1 MSDED
6 DDSGESDSEL
16 KDEKL
21 LIEISDNPI
30 EIDIRVD
37 PKFKAIKYELT
48 SDGEIDPLDAAYCL
62 WLIITNVC
70 DKFGITPQ
78 ELLGNYAKDL
88 AHGGNETK
96 H

>member
-1 MSDED
+1 MGDDNED
-6 DDSGESDSEL
+6 AGDNNDGN
-16 KDEKL
+16 EKL
-21 LIEISDNPI
+21 LVELSEKPI
-30 EIDIRVD
+30 EIDIHVD
-37 PKFKAIKYELT
+37 PKFKAIRYELT

-70 DKFGITPQ
+70 EKFGITPQ

-88 AHGGNETK
+88 AHDGNQTK